1 MSTQSSP
8 LASTQAMA
16 QVCLDQHLQAR
27 AEHTPPYLRTTHTY
41 HTIQKKRS
49 NLTVLPYSVFLPTS
63 PSLEERAAP
72 WPLRSPPPKPS
83 SLVTEGLSHQHH
95 LPVWVYS
102 VEEATAS
109 LADGDLCD
117 CLLKYCHSC
126 MHKLISCDGAVSA
139 EIDGDKFGITMLGT
153 MSSVCVALHIF

>member
-1 MSTQSSP
+1 M
-8 LASTQAMA
+8 
-16 QVCLDQHLQAR
+16 
-27 AEHTPPYLRTTHTY
+27 
-41 HTIQKKRS
+41 
-49 NLTVLPYSVFLPTS
+49 
-63 PSLEERAAP
+63 
-72 WPLRSPPPKPS
+72 
-83 SLVTEGLSHQHH
+83 TEGLSHQHH

-102 VEEATAS
+102 VEKATAS

>member
-1 MSTQSSP
+1 M
-8 LASTQAMA
+8 
-16 QVCLDQHLQAR
+16 
-27 AEHTPPYLRTTHTY
+27 
-41 HTIQKKRS
+41 
-49 NLTVLPYSVFLPTS
+49 
-63 PSLEERAAP
+63 
-72 WPLRSPPPKPS
+72 
-83 SLVTEGLSHQHH
+83 VTKELSHQHH

-126 MHKLISCDGAVSA
+126 MHKLISCDGTVNA

-153 MSSVCVALHIF
+153 MSSVCTALHIF